1 MSLSEHMTDSLIEQ
15 VRHPHDQC
23 SWGERVG
30 ALAFQAMRKMMV
42 KRLQMYLL
50 ANATVVGPDVH
61 AHVWQEFVAA
71 CETLRITQEKRPM
84 LYIVNNTSL
93 GACAYLQD
101 IIVLNSGLVERFP
114 PTELKFVI
122 GHELGHILCLQHSAG
137 DTYRRM
143 RNLMLTA
150 LLTDLASIPASSPWS
165 TALAILGAS
174 SDTKFSLAHEF
185 TADRVGYVAVGD
197 VDVACRALIRLCS
210 GGMRGDINVNAWRA
224 QQLELAAMKARL
236 PLTYSCSNVVRY
248 GSGASHPHIAERVAA
263 LEMYAKSDEF
273 AFSVVSAARTETF
286 PCYRRGTTASRP
298 RARYAADEPAADEAV
313 RQRYEGFEIIDAAE
327 AESDGQEDDDEPP
340 AAPTIRLGFSEEDE
354 SDAFS
359 EAGCEGQD
367 EGATQFGMLKQ
378 YDERLETGLLA
389 CAVALA
395 VAVATSA
402 AVAFKVRGRL
412 ARS

>member
-1 MSLSEHMTDSLIEQ
+1 MSLSEHTTDSLIEQ

-30 ALAFQAMRKMMV
+30 ASAFQAKQKMEV
-42 KRLQMYLL
+42 KRLQMDLL
-50 ANATVVGPDVH
+50 ANATVVGPYVH
-61 AHVWQEFVAA
+61 AHVWQEYVAA

-84 LYIVNNTSL
+84 LYIVNSMSPNAH
-93 GACAYLQD
+93 ACFQD
-101 IIVLNSGLVERFP
+101 IILLSSGLVERFT

-122 GHELGHILCLQHSAG
+122 GHELGHILCLRHSAG
-137 DTYRRM
+137 DEYRRK
-143 RNLMLTA
+143 RNLVLIA
-150 LLTDLASIPASSPWS
+150 LLTRLASIPASSLYS
-165 TALAILGAS
+165 TALAFLGTS
-174 SDTKFSLAHEF
+174 SDTKLAIAHEF

-210 GGMRGDINVNAWRA
+210 GMRGDINVNAWRA

-236 PLTYSCSNVVRY
+236 PLTCLWSEMARY
-248 GSGASHPHIAERVAA
+248 GSGASHPHIAERVAE

-273 AFSVVSAARTETF
+273 AFSVVSTARKETF
-286 PCYRRGTTASRP
+286 PCYRRGATALRL
-298 RARYAADEPAADEAV
+298 RARYDEPAADGAV
-313 RQRYEGFEIIDAAE
+313 RQRYEGFEIIDTAE